1 VLLGC
6 SAGTPIE
13 IWFQDEARVG
23 QKGTHTYVWAP
34 VGSRPLMVRDNRHDS
49 AYLFGAICPARGV
62 GAAIIMPAANTEAM
76 NAHLAEI
83 STQVAAG
90 AHAVLIIDGAGWH
103 QEGGRLIVP
112 ENISLLPLPRYSP
125 ELNPMENVWEYLRA
139 NKLCNRVWNSY
150 DASTRARTHGTF
162 WSTTQNVSDP
172 SAHGTGHVSASE
184 RVGII

>member
-1 VLLGC
+1 
-6 SAGTPIE
+6 
-13 IWFQDEARVG
+13 
-23 QKGTHTYVWAP
+23 
-34 VGSRPLMVRDNRHDS
+34 
-49 AYLFGAICPARGV
+49 
-62 GAAIIMPAANTEAM
+62 MPAANTEAM

-90 AHAVLIIDGAGWH
+90 AHAVLIVDGAGWH

-150 DASTRARTHGTF
+150 DAIIRACKTRGTF
-162 WSTTQNVSDP
+162 WSTTHNVFAP
-172 SAHGTGHVSASE
+172 SAHGTGHVSAF
-184 RVGII
+184 RRIGIRRP